1 MAGFK
6 KVNMMASQK
15 LTNCCVAA
23 IALAAST
30 YVSTPHCSTIAR
42 LAFGAFCLAI
52 YYFAFLRKHQTSSKG
67 FVPFIDLAPMVVVG
81 PDEAGTDLFIEPVR
95 SEVRLL
101 SQNEIGSP
109 MLALPEELLEGC
121 QQPRCELLPAKS
133 WGDHKEDQ
141 LSLGKLQGG
150 APGPQNT
157 RNPTSEPSEK
167 RRGKQLDIRSQQ
179 QPGDDRRGKPPG
191 CAGIEG
197 AEDKS
202 GEAAGGVVRS

>member
-1 MAGFK
+1 MLYEEKRLGYPVFK
-6 KVNMMASQK
+6 
-15 LTNCCVAA
+15 
-23 IALAAST
+23 
-30 YVSTPHCSTIAR
+30 R
-42 LAFGAFCLAI
+42 E
-52 YYFAFLRKHQTSSKG
+52 TSSKG
-67 FVPFIDLAPMVVVG
+67 FVPFVDLAPMVVVG
-81 PDEAGTDLFIEPVR
+81 PDEAGTDLFIKPVR

-157 RNPTSEPSEK
+157 RNSTSEPSEK

-197 AEDKS
+197 AEDES